1 MTGLCRRFIRLLL
14 GDSGFAGRASPKT
27 AIDEEFAEIFES
39 GDIDAGIPE
48 RQIRADDG
56 VKHPAWHDDHHP
68 RQQFDVAYPDAGSHL
83 AIMLAD
89 PTTVQSVPAIMNL
102 DFMPDTGRMNG

>member
-1 MTGLCRRFIRLLL
+1 LCRRFIRLLL
-14 GDSGFAGRASPKT
+14 GDSVVAGRASPKT

-39 GDIDAGIPE
+39 GDIDARIPE

-56 VKHPAWHDDHHP
+56 VKHPAWHDDHYA
-68 RQQFDVAYPDAGSHL
+68 RQQFDVAHPDAGSHL
-83 AIMLAD
+83 AIVLAD

-102 DFMPDTGRMNG
+102 DFMPDAGRMNG